1 MTTHPS
7 LVVRCRGLL
16 WFSASNSQSLLRN
29 GPRECAA
36 SGRNCCSS
44 DANLKHFTASDHR
57 SHPPHDETKSAARSL
72 HLSHRNS
79 GLPEF
84 RTYNGPKS
92 ETSDFGWERSTREA
106 CRVSYGHIEGYD
118 LPGPTLANRP
128 MKYHKILAQCPT
140 EMSAQGYKRT
150 FAVNCHVRFT
160 PESGHR
166 RRGRACPLSANSGHS
181 QAYSRD

>member
-1 MTTHPS
+1 MTRH
-7 LVVRCRGLL
+7 GLRL
-16 WFSASNSQSLLRN
+16 EQLRLGQSLLRN

-36 SGRNCCSS
+36 FSRNCCSS

-72 HLSHRNS
+72 PLSHRNS

-106 CRVSYGHIEGYD
+106 CRVRSYGHIEGFTD
-118 LPGPTLANRP
+118 LVRSTIYRVPR
-128 MKYHKILAQCPT
+128 
-140 EMSAQGYKRT
+140 SRT
-150 FAVNCHVRFT
+150 V
-160 PESGHR
+160 P
-166 RRGRACPLSANSGHS
+166 
-181 QAYSRD
+181 